1 MLGMLHVAFTSLHTA
16 NVTFCA
22 TESKCVLHLYFLRNY
37 LSFCTILTP
46 QLNRA
51 SSRRPAYRV
60 SSKIRKPS
68 IVSGITTLAA
78 CIFQCQHT
86 NHGSR
91 KCFLRQWGDT
101 ASPRE
106 RAAETNEYQQ
116 RRSKLPHLPVRCPS
130 MTSWVWSRILT
141 FHVLALFL
149 SPVTDI
155 FKNVGLFMRHIP
167 FRTNVCF

>member
-1 MLGMLHVAFTSLHTA
+1 MLHVAFTSSAYGKCHILCNRVQMCTPSLFSLELSLVLYHPYPS
-16 NVTFCA
+16 
-22 TESKCVLHLYFLRNY
+22 TES
-37 LSFCTILTP
+37 SQQP
-46 QLNRA
+46 A
-51 SSRRPAYRV
+51 SGV
-60 SSKIRKPS
+60 SSKIRKTLD
-68 IVSGITTLAA
+68 SGITTLAA
-78 CIFQCQHT
+78 CILQCQHT
-86 NHGSR
+86 AEHNHGSR

-116 RRSKLPHLPVRCPS
+116 RRSKLPYLPVRCPY